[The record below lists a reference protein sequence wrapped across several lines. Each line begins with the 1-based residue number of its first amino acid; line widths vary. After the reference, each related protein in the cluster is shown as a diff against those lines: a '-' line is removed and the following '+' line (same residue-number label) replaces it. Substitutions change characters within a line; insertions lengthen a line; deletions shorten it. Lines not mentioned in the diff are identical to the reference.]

1 MKNQTQD
8 SAKCIIYNTVLDTE
22 ISSINRHLNS
32 KKHKLMSNS
41 VSTTSSLSDS
51 FKPKNISLL
60 EKVKSAEIKLTAFVA
75 EHNISFNTMDHL
87 TELGN

>member
-1 MKNQTQD
+1 MKNQT
-8 SAKCIIYNTVLDTE
+8 SAKCIICNTVLATE

-32 KKHKLMSNS
+32 KKHKLMSSLMSNS

-75 EHNISFNTMDHL
+75 EHNI
-87 TELGN
+87 